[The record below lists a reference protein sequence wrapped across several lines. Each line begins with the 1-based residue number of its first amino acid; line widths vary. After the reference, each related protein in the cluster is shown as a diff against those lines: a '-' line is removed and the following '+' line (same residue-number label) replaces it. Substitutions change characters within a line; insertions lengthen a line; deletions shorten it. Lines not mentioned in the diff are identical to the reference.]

1 MKNIKYLLLA
11 FVVLAGLSACDQTDD
26 EPMVGT
32 YNPPAFIVPSS
43 GSSYVLTEAG
53 QDNLIE
59 VMEWEPADFGFQAA
73 VTYTIEMDAMDGD
86 FSEPVEV
93 GTSNL
98 PELRVHV
105 KELNIAAVEFLEP
118 EVPGEVQ
125 LRLKAFAH
133 NDLQV
138 LYSDPVTIE
147 VTTYS
152 TVKEITPLFIVGS
165 ILGDKVWDNSNY
177 TYIMFRDNNDPN
189 DFNYTYTGQMK
200 AGGFKLVTELGTWD
214 SQYGLSEGELV
225 ANDGGS
231 SDIPVEADGY
241 YTFSINIKDLTYSI
255 ESFNADDA
263 RTYTSMALIGEF
275 NGWGDDLFLNQ
286 SDYDPHIWV
295 LDDVELPAGEL
306 KFRAE
311 SNWDLS
317 WGGGDSF
324 PYGKTTGDNIVVEEG
339 TYFVKFN
346 DLSKHYVFYK
356 KQ

>member
-1 MKNIKYLLLA
+1 MKQLKYLL
-11 FVVLAGLSACDQTDD
+11 FVFAGLAGLFACDQTDD

-32 YNPPAFIVPSS
+32 YAPPVFVVPAA

-59 VMEWEPADFGFQAA
+59 VMEWEAADFGFQAA
-73 VTYTIEMDAMDGD
+73 VTYTIEMDALEGD
-86 FSEPVEV
+86 FSEPVEL
-93 GTSNL
+93 GISHL
-98 PELRVHV
+98 PELRVSV
-105 KELNIAAVEFLEP
+105 KELNFAAVEFLEP
-118 EVPGEVQ
+118 DEPGEVQ
-125 LRLKAFAH
+125 LRLKAFVH
-133 NDLQV
+133 SDLKV
-138 LYSDPVTIE
+138 LYSDPVTIT
-147 VTTYS
+147 VTPYS
-152 TVKEITPLFIVGS
+152 AVKEITPLFIVGS
-165 ILGDKVWDNSNY
+165 ILGDKVWDNGNY
-177 TYIMFRDNNDPN
+177 TYIMFRDNSDPN

-200 AGGFKLVTELGTWD
+200 EGGFKMVTVLGSWD
-214 SQYGLSEGELV
+214 SQYGLSNGELV

-231 SDIPVEADGY
+231 SDIKVDADGY
-241 YTFSINIKDLTYSI
+241 YTFNINTDALTYSL
-255 ESFNADDA
+255 EPYDA
-263 RTYTSMALIGEF
+263 AGAREYSTMALIGEF
-275 NGWGDDLFLNQ
+275 NGWGDDLFMNQ
-286 SDYDPHIWV
+286 SDYDPHIWT

-324 PYGKTTGDNIVVEEG
+324 PYSKTTGDNIKVEEG